1 VWTTGGHRDERLKRK
16 HEVADNFGEVG
27 RDVVGLLWLELLRVH
42 DWYGCIRRLIEVVRM
57 LPAAG
62 VVVAEV
68 DGRGYAR
75 DVFDGDILCG
85 ILSL

>member
-1 VWTTGGHRDERLKRK
+1 
-16 HEVADNFGEVG
+16 
-27 RDVVGLLWLELLRVH
+27 LLRIH

-75 DVFDGDILCG
+75 DVFDGDILCS